1 METLA
6 YLHLALANETP
17 TDNDYIA
24 SISMWESINLYEML
38 KPQKLSTRAT
48 YSLLSFTIALGI
60 LGTATQT
67 LALVQEGSRGSQ
79 VTAIQQR
86 LQQLGYFKANITG
99 YFGSQT
105 KEAVIRFQQ
114 AKGLTPDGVVG
125 TSTETAL
132 RGQPTPRPQTVRVPF
147 NGVLRL
153 GDRGDKVSLLQESL
167 AAAGYCSGSR
177 GVFDSRTQAA
187 VRQFQQAR
195 GLTADGVVG
204 PQTRAA
210 LPAIGGSEPTP
221 TSANATRVTATTR
234 FDTRSLQRRLQ
245 AQGFYRGAIDGIWGP
260 QTQAAV
266 EAAQRAYRVSTS
278 DIKTGRF

>member
-17 TDNDYIA
+17 ADNDYTA
-24 SISMWESINLYEML
+24 SILTLESINLFETL
-38 KPQKLSTRAT
+38 KPHKLSTRAT

-60 LGTATQT
+60 LGTATQA

-86 LQQLGYFKANITG
+86 LQQLGYFKANVTG

-114 AKGLTPDGVVG
+114 AKGLTQDGVVG

-132 RGQPTPRPQTVRVPF
+132 RGQPNSRPQPVSKSSRSI
-147 NGVLRL
+147 LRL
-153 GDRGDKVSLLQESL
+153 GDRGDQVSLLQESL
-167 AAAGYCSGSR
+167 AAAGYCSGPR

-221 TSANATRVTATTR
+221 TSVNATSR

-245 AQGFYRGAIDGIWGP
+245 AQGFYRGAIDGIWGS

-266 EAAQRAYRVSTS
+266 EAAQRAYRVSAS

>member
-6 YLHLALANETP
+6 YLHLALANETL
-17 TDNDYIA
+17 TDNGYIA
-24 SISMWESINLYEML
+24 SISTWESINLFETL
-38 KPQKLSTRAT
+38 KPHKLSTRAT

-60 LGTATQT
+60 LGTATQA
-67 LALVQEGSRGSQ
+67 LALVQEGSHGSQ

-86 LQQLGYFKANITG
+86 LQQLGYFKATVTG

-132 RGQPTPRPQTVRVPF
+132 GGRPNSRPQPVRVPF

-204 PQTRAA
+204 PQTRAT

-221 TSANATRVTATTR
+221 TSVSVTSQ

-245 AQGFYRGAIDGIWGP
+245 TQGFYRGAIDGIWGP